1 MNTIVKASE
10 SSVFGKRELEFCNLK
25 RANEM
30 FVDAKVDLND
40 LITPLIAKACIGFWR
55 YLDKG
60 LKYQLNLII
69 KDRNFWITL

>member
-1 MNTIVKASE
+1 MMNTIVKVE
-10 SSVFGKRELEFCNLK
+10 PHVFSKREVEFCNLK
-25 RANEM
+25 RANEL

>member
-1 MNTIVKASE
+1 MMNTIVKASE

-55 YLDKG
+55 
-60 LKYQLNLII
+60 
-69 KDRNFWITL
+69 